1 MPLFHNGYI
10 RTLLNTFSLV
20 KWYWQVLIIIGI
32 LFLTIFLHELAHFL
46 TFVFMGIK
54 NEVMIVF
61 MFCFIKIK
69 IMAYK
74 NKSSTAF
81 IR

>member
-32 LFLTIFLHELAHFL
+32 LFLTIFHELAHFL

-61 MFCFIKIK
+61 MFLF
-69 IMAYK
+69 YK
-74 NKSSTAF
+74 NKDNKWR
-81 IR
+81 IK